1 MNVKSAFAMRVSKI
15 LNERKISRYKLEKL
29 SGISHT
35 SMIRIFNG
43 DNPDIMFSSMV
54 KIIDALGM
62 TLSEF
67 FDDSIFKME
76 NLDI

>member
-15 LNERKISRYKLEKL
+15 LNERIISRYLLEKL
-29 SGISHT
+29 SGIPHT

-67 FDDSIFKME
+67 FNDSIFKME